1 MQQRPY
7 CTSKFTRLLFSRL
20 SQMVLTRVPLEY
32 TFGQHSLVAEGFSY
46 DAVQV
51 CRGHH
56 SMSCADPGLVNM
68 HIKCV
73 TSRGWG
79 DNMRGSFRTQ
89 FMHGSEDM
97 NDYILRRCLSG
108 LLASRRRQR
117 QRRGEFVSAVA
128 GGRVMGAVGRRNCG
142 VLNFCPTFR

>member
-97 NDYILRRCLSG
+97 NDYILRRCSEKTG
-108 LLASRRRQR
+108 SRRPLPEWIARQSKASAAAA
-117 QRRGEFVSAVA
+117 RGIRLSS
-128 GGRVMGAVGRRNCG
+128 GGW
-142 VLNFCPTFR
+142 